1 MCSEKKQYINI
12 CCNIDK
18 DIMKVFFLSLLILSL
33 GSLSGVKAQE
43 ASPDSLFNLGHDYY
57 RQAKYDLAADHFQ
70 RSADLF
76 LQRGDSLNWADAIRR
91 QGDTMM
97 NRGQVRE
104 ALDLFLFLDNN
115 LPENT
120 SSPFKISFNRD
131 LGRIYRELEQ
141 YDKAKEYYLKGIEFA
156 EASGDS
162 SQIAILNNNISY
174 PYLYSGDYQQAI
186 AYQQKAIEMYE
197 SLGDEYSLSFV
208 LNGIFLTLRDLNLH
222 EQANT
227 YIRKSK
233 DLVEQF
239 DNPDRLDIAYHNMAL
254 SYNDLGKRDSAIIFY
269 HKSLELS
276 RMLEN
281 PFDITQTLINIG
293 LLYERSNDFD
303 NALAYYNEALETNY
317 QTERPVS
324 IAKNLMRLADVATK
338 NNDLGNA
345 ETFYTEALNWM
356 EQAESPQTLADLYLD
371 FSQLEIK
378 KHNYKNAKS
387 YLDEAFSISNE
398 KDFKDQQVRVH
409 TIRGQLFEA
418 QGETDKS
425 LQAFRNAYELAN
437 ERTLPNRIFP
447 AIDLAKAYHKASSD
461 SSFIIADKAFS
472 MIDEIRTN
480 VAGLTFRSGYFSQ
493 YAGFYNEV
501 ASWHILKGNDEKAYD
516 LVESAKA
523 RVLMDELAEAE
534 NNFIQQLDESTMIKK
549 QQLSK
554 QIDQLYNR
562 IYESDNENDIQE
574 MKNKLKDLEFEH
586 QSFVNEI
593 RQNIPEWKNFEY
605 PEPLTSN
612 DVMAMVPENSAII
625 EFAYTDQQLMIF
637 LITPK
642 KIHSKI
648 ISEVDGQAPKEYF
661 TENIS
666 SFRDAITEQLPVSS
680 LNEMSYPLYNLLV
693 EQILNTSDEQ
703 IENLVVV
710 PEGNLTF
717 LPFEALNTGNNY
729 LIQDINLKYLPSA
742 SIYPFIQAPHRS
754 TQFDLLALA
763 GSGFTDGTVASESSS
778 QNNFASLPSTLL
790 EVEAIGKSFGNA
802 KILKNDD
809 VTEAGL
815 KSHDLSQFRF
825 LHFATH
831 GNIDEVNPSQSGLI
845 LSKKADVESLF
856 GEDGYLNSSEISALT
871 LNADLVTLS
880 ACNTGMGKIITGEGL
895 IGLQRSFLTAGSSA
909 VMVSLWNI
917 YDRST
922 ADFMAEF
929 YSQLKIHE
937 ANDYGVLN
945 RTLDWFGF
953 YEHPMFDYK
962 AKALQ
967 DAKLAMIDHPYYN
980 HPVHWAP
987 FILIGK

>member
-1 MCSEKKQYINI
+1 MNKTIYHNCLIINK
-12 CCNIDK
+12 NIT
-18 DIMKVFFLSLLILSL
+18 KVFFIGLAISLFSCINN
-33 GSLSGVKAQE
+33 VKAQ
-43 ASPDSLFNLGHDYY
+43 AVNPDSIYSIAHEQYLK
-57 RQAKYDLAADHFQ
+57 AEYDQSSINFQ
-70 RSADLF
+70 RSADAY
-76 LQRGDSLNWADAIRR
+76 LQVSDSLNWANSLLRKSDS
-91 QGDTMM
+91 MM
-97 NRGQVRE
+97 NRGNVRE
-104 ALDLFLFLDNN
+104 ALDLLLNVN
-115 LPENT
+115 QKLPSNST
-120 SSPFKISFNRD
+120 PKLIAATNRN
-131 LGRIYRELEQ
+131 LGRLYRELQQ
-141 YDKAKEYYLKGIEFA
+141 YDKAKEYYQIGIEYA

-162 SQIAILNNNISY
+162 SMIAVLYNNIAF
-174 PYLYSGDYQQAI
+174 PYLYTGDYDKAI
-186 AYQQKAIEMYE
+186 SYQQKAKTMYE
-197 SLGDEYSLSFV
+197 SLGNDYALSFV

-222 EQANT
+222 KQANT
-227 YIRKSK
+227 YIRKSMALRE
-233 DLVEQF
+233 DL
-239 DNPDRLDIAYHNMAL
+239 DNPDLMDISYHNMAL
-254 SYNDLGKRDSAIIFY
+254 NFNDLGKRDSAIIFY

-293 LLYERSNDFD
+293 LLYEQSNDFD

-345 ETFYTEALNWM
+345 ETFYFEALNWM
-356 EQAESPQTLADLYLD
+356 EQADSPQTLADLYLD
-371 FSQLEIK
+371 FALLEIK
-378 KHNYKNAKS
+378 KHNYKNATS
-387 YLDEAFSISNE
+387 YLDEAFSIANE
-398 KDFKDQQVRVH
+398 KDFKAHLVRVH
-409 TIRGQLFEA
+409 TIRGQLFEV

-425 LQAFRNAYELAN
+425 LQAFRTAYELAYKG
-437 ERTLPNRIFP
+437 TIPDRIFP

-461 SSFIIADKAFS
+461 SSFIIANQAFS

-501 ASWHILKGNDEKAYD
+501 ASWYIQKNEQKKAYD

-562 IYESDNENDIQE
+562 IYESDNEKDIQE
-574 MKNKLKDLEFEH
+574 MKDKLKDLEFEH

-593 RQNIPEWKNFEY
+593 RQNIPEWRNFEY

-612 DVMAMVPENSAII
+612 EVMAMVPENSAII
-625 EFAYTDQQLMIF
+625 EYAYTDQQLMVF
-637 LITPK
+637 LITAK
-642 KIHSKI
+642 QIYSTI
-648 ISEVDGQAPKEYF
+648 ISEVDGHAAKEYF
-661 TENIS
+661 TEKIG
-666 SFRDAITEQLPVSS
+666 SFRDAITEQRPVSS
-680 LNEMSYPLYNLLV
+680 LNEISYPLYNLLV
-693 EQILNTSDEQ
+693 EQILNTFGEQ
-703 IENLVVV
+703 VESLVIV

-717 LPFEALNTGNNY
+717 LPFEALYTGSNY
-729 LIQDINLKYLPSA
+729 LIQNINLKYLPSA

-778 QNNFASLPSTLL
+778 QTNFASLPSTLL
-790 EVEAIGKSFGNA
+790 EVEAIAKSFDTA

-809 VTEAGL
+809 VSEAGL

-831 GNIDEVNPSQSGLI
+831 GKIDEVNPSQSGLI

-871 LNADLVTLS
+871 LNADLVILS

-937 ANDYGVLN
+937 ANDYGILN
-945 RTLDWFGF
+945 RTLDWLGF